1 MSRSEIITAK
11 DVLNITNGGEDIFK
25 REIGEIS
32 YTRNV
37 KSPFRKDDN
46 PSFKLKRNSKNEV
59 VGQDYG
65 GNQWFGGAISLIQE
79 LYGLSFTQAINRIWK
94 DFNGNSTSLVKKQ
107 TETNHVPKKKEPL
120 TFEFNDCRFTDNH
133 KFYMDKYELDESF
146 LNNNDVWAIDK
157 WAINKKIQKK
167 TEGEYN
173 FAYVPKDEKGN
184 EIKGKL
190 KILSLGPNVDDK
202 HKWRTNVPNN
212 FLWSTHTINPECKH
226 LFIVKSVKDMN
237 VLKKHFGLCCV
248 SVQNESGLILLENN
262 YDYLESLNMTKVIC
276 FGTDFQG
283 WHQSLL
289 ITEYTG
295 WSYFN
300 VPNNVYDNFGVE
312 DPSDYVANFSVK
324 SLANLLK
331 IKNYL

>member
-11 DVLNITNGGEDIFK
+11 DVLNITNGGEDVFK

-65 GNQWFGGAISLIQE
+65 GNQWFGGAISLIQD

-133 KFYMDKYELDESF
+133 HKYWNAGGLSEDF
-146 LNNNDVWAIDK
+146 LNKEGDIYAIK
-157 WAINKKIQKK
+157 VWAINKKVQKFSD
-167 TEGEYN
+167 GEIA
-173 FAYVPKDEKGN
+173 FAYVPKDENGN
-184 EIKGKL
+184 ELNGRL
-190 KILSLGPNVDDK
+190 KILRIGPNVEK
-202 HKWRTNVPNN
+202 NKKWTSNIE
-212 FLWSTHTINPECKH
+212 SKH
-226 LFIVKSVKDMN
+226 LWYLYKYKDKLIDQLFISKSNKDALCTMKLDIPSIATQSENDKVLKTNIPKLLELTPNLILNFGSDEQGVNSSKSVSREYNLKWFN
-237 VLKKHFGLCCV
+237 TPRSVLNFDV
-248 SVQNESGLILLENN
+248 N
-262 YDYLESLNMTKVIC
+262 
-276 FGTDFQG
+276 
-283 WHQSLL
+283 
-289 ITEYTG
+289 
-295 WSYFN
+295 
-300 VPNNVYDNFGVE
+300 DNFAYISEFGE
-312 DPSDYVANFSVK
+312 K
-324 SLANLLK
+324 SFKNLLR
-331 IKNYL
+331 IKEFIK